1 MTQLSVS
8 EIARGVFLTQ
18 LHAVQAHLD
27 GCIEGNDPI
36 HLHDLRVAN
45 RRSRAAL
52 VEFKSLFPQDTLAEY
67 QESFRWIHQFTGEVR
82 DLDVG
87 LQHFPIYQRQI
98 PKTWRTHLEPLRTL
112 LESKREVA
120 QRELVKNLRS
130 DRLAKILSSWSELL
144 ESNLLGGFT
153 LSLEPAKEYG
163 CRRITKRYQKV
174 RRKGGKLTKKT
185 PAEAFHNYRITIKK
199 LRYLME
205 FFRPVVENEEFSTLR
220 TALKTVQDAFGAFQD
235 AEVQAI
241 NLRSLAGELHQL
253 GVPTD
258 TMLALGQLL
267 GTLEKKQRQSKK
279 ACIKQ
284 VRWITEDPTAR
295 AFQSCFQYPVDSK

>member
-1 MTQLSVS
+1 MFQTSVS

-18 LHAVQAHLD
+18 LHAIQAHLD
-27 GCIEGNDPI
+27 GCIKGKDPI

-45 RRSRAAL
+45 RRARAAL
-52 VEFKSLFPQDTLAEY
+52 VEFKSLFPQEILAGY
-67 QESFRWIHQFTGEVR
+67 QESFRWIHQITGEVR

-87 LQHFPIYQRQI
+87 LQHFPVYQQQI
-98 PKTWRTHLEPLRTL
+98 PKIWRTHLEPLRSL

-120 QRELVKNLRS
+120 QRELVKKLRS
-130 DRLAKILSSWSELL
+130 ERLAGTLSGWSELL
-144 ESNLLGGFT
+144 ESDFLEDST

-163 CRRITKRYQKV
+163 CRRITKRYQRV
-174 RRKGGKLTKKT
+174 RTKGGKLTKKT
-185 PAEAFHNYRITIKK
+185 PAKAFHNYRITIKK

-205 FFRPVVENEEFSTLR
+205 FFRPVVENEEFVTLR
-220 TALKTVQDAFGAFQD
+220 TGLKTVQD

-253 GVPTD
+253 GVSTD
-258 TMLALGQLL
+258 TVLALGQLL
-267 GTLEKKQRQSKK
+267 GTLEKMQRQSKK

-284 VRWITEDPTAR
+284 VRWITEDTTAR
-295 AFQSCFQYPVDSK
+295 VFQSCFQYPIEQ

>member
-1 MTQLSVS
+1 MIQLSVS

-18 LHAVQAHLD
+18 LHAIQAQLD
-27 GCIEGNDPI
+27 GCIEGKDPI

-52 VEFKSLFPQDTLAEY
+52 VEFKSLFPQDTFAEY
-67 QESFRWIHQFTGEVR
+67 QEYFRWIHRFTGEVR

-87 LQHFPIYQRQI
+87 LQHFPIYQQQI
-98 PKTWRTHLEPLRTL
+98 PKIWRTHLEPLRIL
-112 LESKREVA
+112 QESKREVA
-120 QRELVKNLRS
+120 HKALVKNLRS
-130 DRLAKILSSWSELL
+130 DRLEKIISSWSDLL

-163 CRRITKRYQKV
+163 CRRIAKRYQKV

-185 PAEAFHNYRITIKK
+185 PAEVFHNYRITIKK

-205 FFRPVVENEEFSTLR
+205 FFRPVVDNEEFSTLR
-220 TALKTVQDAFGAFQD
+220 TGLKTVQDAFGAFQD

-253 GVPTD
+253 GVSTD

-267 GTLEKKQRQSKK
+267 GILEKKQRQSKK

-295 AFQSCFQYPVDSK
+295 VFQSCFQYPVGSE

>member
-1 MTQLSVS
+1 MNQLSVS
-8 EIARGVFLTQ
+8 EITRGVFLTQ
-18 LHAVQAHLD
+18 LHAIQAHLA
-27 GCIEGNDPI
+27 GCIEGKDPI

-45 RRSRAAL
+45 RRTRAAL

-67 QESFRWIHQFTGEVR
+67 QESFRWIHQFTGEAR

-87 LQHFPIYQRQI
+87 LQHIPIYQRLI

-120 QRELVKNLRS
+120 QRDLVKNLRS
-130 DRLAKILSSWSELL
+130 DRLVKILSSWSGLL
-144 ESNLLGGFT
+144 ESNLLEGFT

-163 CRRITKRYQKV
+163 CRRIIKRYQRV
-174 RRKGGKLTKKT
+174 RTKGGKLTKKT

-220 TALKTVQDAFGAFQD
+220 TGLKTVQDAFGAFQD

-241 NLRSLAGELHQL
+241 NLRSLAGELHQQ
-253 GVPTD
+253 GVSTD

-267 GTLEKKQRQSKK
+267 GTLTKKQRQSKK

-284 VRWITEDPTAR
+284 VRWIIEDSTAR

>member
-1 MTQLSVS
+1 MTQTSVS
-8 EIARGVFLTQ
+8 EIARGVFLTH

-27 GCIEGNDPI
+27 GCIEGKDPI

-45 RRSRAAL
+45 RRTRTAL
-52 VEFKSLFPQDTLAEY
+52 VEFKFLFPQETLVGY
-67 QESFRWIHQFTGEVR
+67 QKSFRWIHQITGEVR

-87 LQHFPIYQRQI
+87 LGHFPIYQQQI

-120 QRELVKNLRS
+120 QGELVKKLRS
-130 DRLAKILSSWSELL
+130 ERLARTLSSWSVLL
-144 ESNLLGGFT
+144 ESDLLDGST

-163 CRRITKRYQKV
+163 CRRIAKRYQRMRK
-174 RRKGGKLTKKT
+174 KGGKLKKNT

-205 FFRPVVENEEFSTLR
+205 FFRPVVDNEKFATLR
-220 TALKTVQDAFGAFQD
+220 TGLKAVQDAFGAFQD

-253 GVPTD
+253 GVSTD
-258 TMLALGQLL
+258 TVLALGQLL
-267 GTLEKKQRQSKK
+267 GTLEKMQRQSKK
-279 ACIKQ
+279 SCIKQ
-284 VRWITEDPTAR
+284 VRWITADATAR
-295 AFQSCFQYPVDSK
+295 AFQSCFQYPVEP

>member
-8 EIARGVFLTQ
+8 EIARGIFLNQ
-18 LHAVQAHLD
+18 LHAVQVHLD
-27 GCIEGNDPI
+27 GCVEGKDPI

-52 VEFKSLFPQDTLAEY
+52 VEFKSLFPQDILVEY
-67 QESFRWIHQFTGEVR
+67 QEFFRWIQQFTGEVR

-87 LQHFPIYQRQI
+87 LQHFPLYQRQI

-120 QRELVKNLRS
+120 QRELVKNLCS
-130 DRLAKILSSWSELL
+130 DRLAKTLCSWSELL
-144 ESNLLGGFT
+144 ESDLLEGFT

-163 CRRITKRYQKV
+163 CRRIIKRYQRV
-174 RRKGGKLTKKT
+174 RIKGGKLTKKT
-185 PAEAFHNYRITIKK
+185 PAEAYHDYRITIKK

-205 FFRPVVENEEFSTLR
+205 FFRPVVDNENFSTLR
-220 TALKTVQDAFGAFQD
+220 TGLKTVQDAFGAFQD

-241 NLRSLAGELHQL
+241 NLRSLAGELNQL
-253 GVPTD
+253 GVSTD

-267 GTLEKKQRQSKK
+267 GILEKKQRQNKK
-279 ACIKQ
+279 ACKKQ
-284 VRWITEDPTAR
+284 VRWITEDTTAR
-295 AFQSCFQYPVDSK
+295 AFQSCFQYPVDNK

>member
-18 LHAVQAHLD
+18 LHAIQAHLD
-27 GCIEGNDPI
+27 GCIEGSDPI

-45 RRSRAAL
+45 RRTRAAL
-52 VEFKSLFPQDTLAEY
+52 IEFKSLFPQETLAEY
-67 QESFRWIHQFTGEVR
+67 QESFRWIHQFAGEVR

-87 LQHFPIYQRQI
+87 LQLFPIHQQQI
-98 PKTWRTHLEPLRTL
+98 PKTWRTHLKPLRTL

-120 QRELVKNLRS
+120 QKELVKNLHS
-130 DRLAKILSSWSELL
+130 DRLVKTLSSWSELL
-144 ESNLLGGFT
+144 ESDLLEGFT

-163 CRRITKRYQKV
+163 CRRITKRYQRV
-174 RRKGGKLTKKT
+174 RTKGGKLTKKT

-220 TALKTVQDAFGAFQD
+220 TGLKTVQDAFGAFQD
-235 AEVQAI
+235 AGVQAI
-241 NLRSLAGELHQL
+241 NLHSLAGELHQQ
-253 GVPTD
+253 GVSAD

-284 VRWITEDPTAR
+284 VRWISEDPTAR
-295 AFQSCFQYPVDSK
+295 AFQSCFQYPVGQ

>member
-52 VEFKSLFPQDTLAEY
+52 VEFKSLFPQDTLVEY
-67 QESFRWIHQFTGEVR
+67 QESFRWIHQFTGDVR

-98 PKTWRTHLEPLRTL
+98 PKPWRTHLEPLRTL

-120 QRELVKNLRS
+120 QKELVENLRS
-130 DRLAKILSSWSELL
+130 DRLAKTLSSWSELL
-144 ESNLLGGFT
+144 DSDLLEGFT

-163 CRRITKRYQKV
+163 CRRITKRYKRV
-174 RRKGGKLTKKT
+174 RTKGRKLTKKS
-185 PAEAFHNYRITIKK
+185 PAEVYHNYRITIKK

-253 GVPTD
+253 GVSTD

>member
-1 MTQLSVS
+1 MTQLAVS

-18 LHAVQAHLD
+18 LHAIQAHLA

-45 RRSRAAL
+45 RRTRAAL
-52 VEFKSLFPQDTLAEY
+52 VEFKSLFPQEYLAEY
-67 QESFRWIHQFTGEVR
+67 QESLPWIHRFTGEVR

-87 LQHFPIYQRQI
+87 LQHFPIYQQQI
-98 PKTWRTHLEPLRTL
+98 PKIWRIHLEPLRTL
-112 LESKREVA
+112 QESKREIA

-130 DRLAKILSSWSELL
+130 DRLEEIISSWSDLL

-163 CRRITKRYQKV
+163 CRRIAKRYQKV

-185 PAEAFHNYRITIKK
+185 PAEAFHNYRIAIKK

-205 FFRPVVENEEFSTLR
+205 FFRPVVENEEFFTLR
-220 TALKTVQDAFGAFQD
+220 TGLKSVQDAFGAFQD

-253 GVPTD
+253 GVSTD

-279 ACIKQ
+279 ACLKQ

-295 AFQSCFQYPVDSK
+295 AFQSCFQYPVEK

>member
-27 GCIEGNDPI
+27 GCVEGKDPI

-45 RRSRAAL
+45 RRTRAAL
-52 VEFKSLFPQDTLAEY
+52 VEFKFLFPQETLAGY

-87 LQHFPIYQRQI
+87 LGHFLIHQQQI

-120 QRELVKNLRS
+120 QGELVKKLRS
-130 DRLAKILSSWSELL
+130 ERLARILCSWSALL
-144 ESNLLGGFT
+144 ESDLLDGST
-153 LSLEPAKEYG
+153 LSLESAKEYG
-163 CRRITKRYQKV
+163 CRRIAKRYQRV
-174 RRKGGKLTKKT
+174 RKKGKKLTKKI
-185 PAEAFHNYRITIKK
+185 PAEVFHNYRITIKK

-205 FFRPVVENEEFSTLR
+205 FFRPVVDDEKFATLR
-220 TALKTVQDAFGAFQD
+220 TGLKTVQDAFGAFQD

-241 NLRSLAGELHQL
+241 NLRSLAGELHML
-253 GVPTD
+253 GVSTD
-258 TMLALGQLL
+258 TVLALGQLL
-267 GTLEKKQRQSKK
+267 GTLEKMQRQSKK

-284 VRWITEDPTAR
+284 VRWITAGTTAR
-295 AFQSCFQYPVDSK
+295 AFQSCFQYPVEL

>member
-1 MTQLSVS
+1 MTQLNVS

-45 RRSRAAL
+45 RRTRAAL
-52 VEFKSLFPQDTLAEY
+52 VEFKSLFPQNTLAEY
-67 QESFRWIHQFTGEVR
+67 QESFRWIHQFAGEVR

-87 LQHFPIYQRQI
+87 LQHFPIYQQQI

-112 LESKREVA
+112 LESKRKVA
-120 QRELVKNLRS
+120 QKELVKNLRS
-130 DRLAKILSSWSELL
+130 DRLAKTLSSWSELL
-144 ESNLLGGFT
+144 ESDLLEGFT

-163 CRRITKRYQKV
+163 CRRITKRYQRV
-174 RRKGGKLTKKT
+174 RTKGRKLTKKSA
-185 PAEAFHNYRITIKK
+185 AEAYHNYRITIKK

-205 FFRPVVENEEFSTLR
+205 FFRPVVENEEFSILR
-220 TALKTVQDAFGAFQD
+220 TGLKTVQDAFGAFQD

-241 NLRSLAGELHQL
+241 NLRSLAGELYQL

-267 GTLEKKQRQSKK
+267 GTLEKKQRKSKK

-284 VRWITEDPTAR
+284 VRWITEDATAR